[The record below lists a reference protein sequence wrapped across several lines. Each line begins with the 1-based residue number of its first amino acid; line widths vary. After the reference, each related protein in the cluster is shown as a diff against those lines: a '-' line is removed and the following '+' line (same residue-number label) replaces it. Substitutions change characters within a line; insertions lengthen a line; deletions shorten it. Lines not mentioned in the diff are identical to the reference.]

1 MRKISSVIFLLFL
14 VLLLIVSCEKSS
26 SEWVEYKNDNDGN
39 VYSYNKGNIKKEG
52 RNNTVQVWGKQVY
65 SDVGRTIELQSR
77 IKDGLSIEG
86 YDKLSSK
93 TCMYEI
99 DCQKQSIS
107 VLSISHYDKDG
118 KVLYS
123 GADTSEKKW
132 FDIKPDSTGD
142 ALQKEVCPK

>member
-1 MRKISSVIFLLFL
+1 VK
-14 VLLLIVSCEKSS
+14 
-26 SEWVEYKNDNDGN
+26 YKNDNDGN
-39 VYSYNKGNIKKEG
+39 VYSYNKGNIKKES
-52 RNNTVQVWGKQVY
+52 RNNTVQVQVWGKQVY

-99 DCQKQSIS
+99 DCKKQSIS
-107 VLSISHYDKDG
+107 ILSISHYDKEG

-123 GADTSEKKW
+123 DGDTSEKKW